1 MAKEY
6 RKKKGM
12 PRQDWKPHWTLGLL
26 YRLWM
31 IAFSVAKIAIGAAAT
46 VLLIC
51 VVCGFVFVGILG
63 DYLQEDILPA
73 AADTDIEGYD
83 LDLNSYIYYVDS
95 NGNIQPLQQIYA
107 EISSEWADYEDIP
120 EDLVHAAMA
129 IEDHRFL
136 EHQGVDWV
144 TTIKACARM
153 FFGDDSVGGS
163 SITQQLIK
171 NMLLKEDETADDV
184 TVRRKVLEI
193 FRAVQLEKRYD
204 KETIMEMYLN
214 CIYLGQGCRGVR
226 SAAATYFGKE
236 LEMLTT
242 AECASLISITNNP
255 SLYDPYGEAFL
266 YKPTGKDEPE
276 VMTGMERN
284 KNRQENVLWAMKE
297 YGWLTD
303 VEYEKAV
310 AQKLVLKNGIDH
322 EDSLAECRNASCG
335 YKNTVST
342 YREENG
348 LYYCPACGNETLV
361 EKSASKEIYSWYVD
375 TVIEDVAKALAERDG
390 VAWNYSAEIL
400 YKQQIQKSGYHIYTC
415 LDMDVQN
422 QIDAIYTNLEEIPYA
437 RGGQQ
442 LQSAIVVTDN
452 RTGDI
457 VGMSGGVGEKVV
469 FDDWNRAT
477 DAKLQSGSSIKPLSI
492 YAPAFE
498 AGAISPATVIK
509 DLPLT
514 YDSGAWPLNAERV
527 FNYSKT
533 VFGGVVSSVNAV
545 AAHTLDIIGTNYSYD
560 FAKNKFGLSTL
571 VDEYV
576 NDAGVVSSDN
586 DFAPLAMGAQ
596 TWGVT
601 VRDMTDAYGT
611 FANNGVY
618 REGRT
623 FTKVYDSDGN
633 LVLDN
638 EQESRTI
645 LSEKTVNYMNY
656 CLVNAAQSGTG
667 YETNLYWS
675 HGITNAGKT
684 GSTGD
689 NKDRWFCG
697 FTGYYTAAVWCG
709 YDSPAVIYSDGN
721 PSSQLW
727 KKVMGPLHEGKTDI
741 SLYDSSAMSWTAVC
755 LDSGGVA
762 TEACS
767 ADIRGD
773 ASLSRVASG
782 IQVYYEDRPTTQCT
796 KHVMVDYC
804 TAGGGVATEY
814 CQHFAEVDESV
825 KIEKKSLV
833 KMTQEEID
841 EIWKAKDVR
850 LDSRYLRDDY
860 VYLVTDSGADGVW
873 KGFRNDLKQEDAP
886 YVVCSAHTQKA
897 WEAYEKEHVQET
909 EPETKPSKPST
920 KKPAA

>member
-1 MAKEY
+1 MAEEKR
-6 RKKKGM
+6 RKKGK
-12 PRQDWKPHWTLGLL
+12 PRQDWKPHWLLELL
-26 YRLWM
+26 YQLWM
-31 IAFSVAKIAIGAAAT
+31 IVFSAAKIAAGAVAT

-51 VVCGFVFVGILG
+51 VICGFVFVGILG

-73 AADTDIEGYD
+73 ADTDMEGYD
-83 LDLNSYIYYVDS
+83 LELNSYIYYVDG
-95 NGNIQPLQQIYA
+95 NGNIQTLQQIYA
-107 EISSEWADYEDIP
+107 ETSSEWADYEDIP

-129 IEDHRFL
+129 IEDHRFS
-136 EHQGVDWV
+136 EHQGVDWI

-171 NMLLKEDETADDV
+171 NMLLQEDETADDV

-204 KETIMEMYLN
+204 KKTIMEMYLN

-236 LEMLTT
+236 LEKLTT

-255 SLYDPYGEAFL
+255 SLFDPYGDRFL
-266 YKPTGKDEPE
+266 YTPTGADEPVE
-276 VMTGMERN
+276 MTGKERN
-284 KNRQENVLWAMKE
+284 KDRQENVLWAMRE

-303 VEYEKAV
+303 EEYEKAV
-310 AQKLVLKNGIDH
+310 KQRLILKNGIDD
-322 EDSLAECRNASCG
+322 EDRLAQCRNEACG
-335 YKNTVST
+335 YKDTVST

-348 LYYCPACGNETLV
+348 LYYCPDCGRETPV
-361 EKSASKEIYSWYVD
+361 EKSASQEIYSWYVD

-390 VAWNYSAEIL
+390 VTWNYSSKML
-400 YKQQIQKSGYHIYTC
+400 YTQQIQKSGYHIYTC

-422 QIDAIYTNLEEIPYA
+422 QVDAIYTNLEEIPYA

-442 LQSAIVVTDN
+442 LQSAIVITDN

-457 VGMSGGVGEKVV
+457 VAMAGGVGDKVI

-477 DAKLQSGSSIKPLSI
+477 DAELQSGSSIKPLSI

-514 YDSGAWPLNAERV
+514 YDNGAWPLNAERE
-527 FNYSKT
+527 FNFSKT
-533 VFGGVVSSVNAV
+533 VHGGVVSSVNAV
-545 AAHTLDIIGTNYSYD
+545 AANTLDMIGTNYSYE

-571 VDEYV
+571 VDLFVDE
-576 NDAGVVSSDN
+576 DGVEHSDN

-596 TWGVT
+596 TWGVS

-618 REGRT
+618 RKGRT
-623 FTKVYDSDGN
+623 YTKVYDSEGN
-633 LVLDN
+633 VVLDN
-638 EQESRTI
+638 EQESRKI

-667 YETNLYWS
+667 YESNLYWS

-689 NKDRWFCG
+689 NRDRWFCG

-709 YDSPAVIYSDGN
+709 YDVPEVIHSNGN

-727 KKVMGPLHEGKTDI
+727 KKVMGPLHEGKSNI
-741 SLYDSSAMSWTAVC
+741 SLYDSSVFSSVSVC
-755 LDSGGVA
+755 LDSGGLA
-762 TEACS
+762 TDACR
-767 ADIRGD
+767 ADVRQNE
-773 ASLSRVASG
+773 SFSRVANVW
-782 IQVYYEDRPTTQCT
+782 VYYEDRPEYACT
-796 KHVMVDYC
+796 KHVTLDYC

-814 CQHFAEVDESV
+814 CKHFAEVDEKI

-833 KMTQEEID
+833 KMTQEEVD
-841 EIWKAKDVR
+841 EILKAENLNLK
-850 LDSRYLRDDY
+850 SNYLQDDY
-860 VYLVTDSGADGVW
+860 VYLVTDYGTDGVW
-873 KGFRNDLKQEDAP
+873 KGFHKDINKDVDAP
-886 YVVCSAHTQKA
+886 YLVCPTHTQKA
-897 WEAYEKEHVQET
+897 WEEYQEKNPPETTAPET
-909 EPETKPSKPST
+909 EQPAT
-920 KKPAA
+920 KPAA